1 MPIELAFLT
10 PERVP
15 AAAEV
20 ERTCLSTAWSE
31 SQIASLP
38 PEAVYLTALESE
50 SGALCGIGCLYC
62 VAGEAELQNLAV
74 MPAYRRRG
82 VAQALLTA
90 LFAEARKRNCESV
103 FLEVAAGNEAA
114 QTLYRKNGFVPV
126 GRRPGFY
133 RGEDAVLMKKGL
145 ET

>member
-1 MPIELAFLT
+1 MPIELASLT
-10 PERVP
+10 PELVA

-20 ERTCLSTAWSE
+20 ERTCLSTAWSV
-31 SQIASLP
+31 SQLAHLP
-38 PEAVYLTALESE
+38 PEAVYLTALSD
-50 SGALCGIGCLYC
+50 GTVCGIGCLYC

-74 MPAYRRRG
+74 LHAYRRRG
-82 VAQALLTA
+82 VAQALLDA
-90 LFAEARKRNCESV
+90 LFAEAQKRGCESV

-114 QTLYRKNGFVPV
+114 QALYRKNGFGPV

-145 ET
+145 KV

>member
-38 PEAVYLTALESE
+38 PEAVYLTALAGE
-50 SGALCGIGCLYC
+50 SGTLCGIGCLYC

-74 MPAYRRRG
+74 LPAYRCRG